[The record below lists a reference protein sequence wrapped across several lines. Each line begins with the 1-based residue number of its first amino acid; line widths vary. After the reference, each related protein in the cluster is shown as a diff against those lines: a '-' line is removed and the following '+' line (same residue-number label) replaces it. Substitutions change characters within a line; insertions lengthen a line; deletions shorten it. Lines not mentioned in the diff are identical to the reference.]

1 MKILFDFDLREKYV
15 SKLKNLAPEAE
26 FVVSQNEAET
36 KKEIIDSD
44 VLFDFGRVE
53 KEDIKKTKN
62 LKWIQTWTAGVD
74 RLMKSEFK
82 NVLREKN
89 IILTNMS
96 GVHSNVIAEHS
107 LGFMINFSRRFCD
120 FHEQKRNKKWDRLKV
135 DNLENKKLAVV
146 GLGSIGR
153 EITRKAQV
161 FDMEVMGVN
170 RKGEGEFE
178 YVDYLFSQNELKTV
192 LEKADYVVVIL
203 PLTSETESMIGKDEF
218 ESMKDSAY
226 FINVARGEIV
236 DESALITAL
245 QEGKIAGA
253 GLDVFVE
260 EPLPEDSPL
269 YELDNVL
276 ITPHLAGSFPEYNK
290 KAVKIAEKNLNKFI
304 NKNIDEMINKVDYNL
319 GF

>member
-1 MKILFDFDLREKYV
+1 MKILFDFDLKEEYIG
-15 SKLKNLAPEAE
+15 KLKNLAPEAD

-36 KKEIIDSD
+36 KEEIIDSD

-53 KEDIKKTKN
+53 KEDIKKAKN

-74 RLMKSEFK
+74 RLMKSDFK

-226 FINVARGEIV
+226 FINVARGKIV
-236 DESALITAL
+236 DESALINAL
-245 QEGKIAGA
+245 KEGKIAGA

-304 NKNIDEMINKVDYNL
+304 DQNIDEMINKIDYNL